1 MDNVQE
7 LTMEQQIAQC
17 DAIEKENYEK
27 IGRIYYA
34 ENCENELVESEY
46 APLFATIKEC
56 IAIKL
61 NIEFKALAAKG
72 LRKCDSCKKTI
83 TIDSIFCNQCGY
95 KLPEL
100 PEELLPKKE
109 EQTVPSACS
118 LCGMEIKSDAMFCP
132 YCGGKRAE

>member
-1 MDNVQE
+1 MDNVQD

-17 DAIEKENYEK
+17 DALEKETYEK
-27 IGRIYYA
+27 IGRLYYA
-34 ENCENELVESEY
+34 ENCDNELIENEY
-46 APLFATIKEC
+46 AQLFAAIKDS
-56 IAIKL
+56 IATKL
-61 NIEFKALAAKG
+61 NIELKSLVAQG

-100 PEELLPKKE
+100 PEDILPKQE
-109 EQTVPSACS
+109 EKPVSSNCS